1 MSEQTITI
9 NDVEYDVD
17 SLSNEA
23 RLLISFIT
31 EIQAERQVLDKRSS
45 VLAAALVTFESKL
58 VEELSQQQE
67 EATEEE

>member
-31 EIQAERQVLDKRSS
+31 EVQAERQVLDKRSS

-58 VEELSQQQE
+58 VEELPQQQE

>member
-58 VEELSQQQE
+58 VEELPQQQE